1 MPAIIISKLLLLVFF
16 LIGIFFN
23 FQITVLDNA
32 SLENKDLKDISVTLK
47 ESDNLLTRNQNGNR
61 SFEICPKGKH
71 VLPFVSFTLELTEAR
86 RRSLITFDKVQQKNS
101 SFSEKKFNVGK
112 RNHAKLPIN
121 LVMESRILDPYAK
134 K

>member
-32 SLENKDLKDISVTLK
+32 SLENKDLKGISVTLK
-47 ESDNLLTRNQNGNR
+47 ESDNLITRNQNGNR

-71 VLPFVSFTLELTEAR
+71 VLLFVSSTLEL
-86 RRSLITFDKVQQKNS
+86 
-101 SFSEKKFNVGK
+101 SEVGK
-112 RNHAKLPIN
+112 
-121 LVMESRILDPYAK
+121 
-134 K
+134 